1 MGDFLIVSLAE
12 ELQAYEDL
20 AQEYQVGFEI
30 NDFYDP
36 LVFEDKKRRE
46 DIIQK
51 YQKAGIPAGSTM
63 HGAFYDVSV
72 FSYDPQ
78 IREISKLRMRQSMEI
93 AQELSVKGV
102 VFHTNWNPMLSNIV
116 YDDQVV
122 DGTCT
127 FVRHLLEK
135 ISEQLCVYSNFGV
148 CLDYAHAHLSDTPIE
163 EWIEAL
169 RQYIRHI
176 HINDNDLR
184 RDLHLAVGDGR
195 IDWELFCRYYQ
206 TYFEECS
213 VLIET
218 TKPDNQRRSLEYLRK
233 KL

>member
-1 MGDFLIVSLAE
+1 MKEMSRLTGIQIE
-12 ELQAYEDL
+12 EIKE
-20 AQEYQVGFEI
+20 
-30 NDFYDP
+30 NP
-36 LVFEDKKRRE
+36 
-46 DIIQK
+46 
-51 YQKAGIPAGSTM
+51 
-63 HGAFYDVSV
+63 
-72 FSYDPQ
+72 
-78 IREISKLRMRQSMEI
+78 IRAAR
-93 AQELSVKGV
+93 
-102 VFHTNWNPMLSNIV
+102 
-116 YDDQVV
+116 
-122 DGTCT
+122 
-127 FVRHLLEK
+127 
-135 ISEQLCVYSNFGV
+135 
-148 CLDYAHAHLSDTPIE
+148 DTPIE
-163 EWIEAL
+163 EWIKAL

>member
-1 MGDFLIVSLAE
+1 MENMFDSDPVI
-12 ELQAYEDL
+12 LQ
-20 AQEYQVGFEI
+20 
-30 NDFYDP
+30 
-36 LVFEDKKRRE
+36 
-46 DIIQK
+46 
-51 YQKAGIPAGSTM
+51 
-63 HGAFYDVSV
+63 
-72 FSYDPQ
+72 
-78 IREISKLRMRQSMEI
+78 
-93 AQELSVKGV
+93 
-102 VFHTNWNPMLSNIV
+102 
-116 YDDQVV
+116 
-122 DGTCT
+122 
-127 FVRHLLEK
+127 K

-163 EWIEAL
+163 EWIKAL